1 MNDFEQVRKF
11 KQLQLE
17 MLTTTMTTSDDDVV
31 IENNSAATCGSAGS
45 VDTKQARL
53 MMRQKR
59 KCKLWLELG
68 SLYLRGDEKS
78 VDEKSDAKN
87 RQQAAKYFELV
98 LDQALKD
105 KDLLL
110 ESLAVGNLGL
120 CKQNEGNYMKAIELF
135 KV

>member
-17 MLTTTMTTSDDDVV
+17 MLTTSDDDVG
-31 IENNSAATCGSAGS
+31 IENNSANCG
-45 VDTKQARL
+45 VDVKQARQ
-53 MMRQKR
+53 MMRQQR

-68 SLYLRGDEKS
+68 SLFLRRDEKKDNDGS
-78 VDEKSDAKN
+78 EEKN

-135 KV
+135 RV